1 MLSWAITMTMKT
13 ELLQPGKLP
22 LDLLHRLLTRY
33 THKGKDIIVG
43 PSIGIDATV
52 IRPGKGYIIAKTDP
66 ITFVAEDIGFY
77 AININAN
84 DIATMGGIPK
94 WFLVSILLPEKDTTP
109 EMVRRIFSQISTACK
124 ELGISL
130 CGGHTEVTFHID
142 RPIVIGQMLGT
153 VKKNEL
159 VTAGGARIGDHI
171 ILTKGIAIEAVSIIG
186 REKVE
191 ELSQHFPESFIRHCK
206 KSIKK
211 PGLSVL
217 REARIAAR
225 SGLVH
230 AMHDPTEGGLAT
242 GLHEL
247 ALASRV
253 GIEVDEDTI
262 PLLPEWMELS
272 RFFNLDPLGAIAS
285 GALLITASPGNT
297 EKLLRR
303 FKRAGIMA
311 GVIGKIVSKRKG
323 IKIIRN
329 GKAYPLPLYE
339 RDEITKIF

>member
-1 MLSWAITMTMKT
+1 MGAVMDKGDMKS
-13 ELLQPGKLP
+13 LLPGKLP
-22 LDLLHRLLTRY
+22 VNFLRKLLARY
-33 THKGKDIIVG
+33 THKNKDVVVG

-52 IRPGKGYIIAKTDP
+52 IKPGKDYIIAKTDP

-84 DIATMGGIPK
+84 DIATMGGIPR
-94 WFLVSILLPEKDTTP
+94 WFLVSILLPEKTTTP
-109 EMVRRIFSQISTACK
+109 SMVRRIFSQISMACK

-130 CGGHTEVTFHID
+130 CGGHTEVTFHMD
-142 RPIVIGQMLGT
+142 RPIVVGQMLGT
-153 VKKNEL
+153 VKKDEL
-159 VTAGGARIGDHI
+159 VTAGGAKVGDCV
-171 ILTKGIAIEAVSIIG
+171 ILTKGIAIEAVSIVA
-186 REKVE
+186 REKE
-191 ELSQHFPESFIRHCK
+191 NELRRHFPGSFISRCK
-206 KSIKK
+206 GSIKK

-217 REARIAAR
+217 KEARIAAR

-247 ALASRV
+247 AIASGV
-253 GIEVDEDTI
+253 GIEVDGDSI
-262 PLLPEWMELS
+262 PILPEWMELA
-272 RFFNLDPLGAIAS
+272 RFFNIDPLGAIAS
-285 GALLITASPGNT
+285 GALLITLSPENT

-311 GVIGKIVSKRKG
+311 GVIGKVVPRRKG
-323 IKIIRN
+323 IRIIRN
-329 GKAYPLPLYE
+329 GKTYSLPLYE